1 MLKQVIDSVSY
12 LHVDC
17 EFYYWINFVCLDN
30 KCGCLSRYL
39 KWGCS
44 LLGFPNNRKMLV
56 SSPTP
61 CKISV
66 SAWGCTLCT
75 IGAATGIIQF
85 RPCEI
90 APRHQSRYPVL
101 FILPWVPD
109 IEVEEGRALCQN
121 WDASTSRNIN
131 PKNTKIQN
139 GPLRLKKGRLSATLT
154 QELGIKYNKDES
166 LEDALAKK
174 WWLTLLTHSLS
185 DNFNW
190 RDASASE
197 KYNNPK
203 NTRRDI
209 ETGGLSAALTQELG
223 IKLPNPG
230 HILHVRTR
238 FDLLG
243 YIENTQMCLQI
254 FWTFQIFTELSQT
267 NWQRILFRF
276 VDLGKRMLSDQA
288 GCPLVSRTKPNF
300 HCRGPRG
307 GGGGT
312 GYWDRLASVL
322 P

>member
-1 MLKQVIDSVSY
+1 MLKQVIDSFSY

-17 EFYYWINFVCLDN
+17 EFHYWINFVCLDN

-174 WWLTLLTHSLS
+174 LWLTLLTHSLS

-190 RDASASE
+190 RDASAS
-197 KYNNPK
+197 K
-203 NTRRDI
+203 NTKIQKIRDGTLRRAGLAPRWPRNWGSSSQIPDTSFMFAPDLTCSDI
-209 ETGGLSAALTQELG
+209 
-223 IKLPNPG
+223 
-230 HILHVRTR
+230 
-238 FDLLG
+238 F
-243 YIENTQMCLQI
+243 LQI

-267 NWQRILFRF
+267 NSL
-276 VDLGKRMLSDQA
+276 
-288 GCPLVSRTKPNF
+288 
-300 HCRGPRG
+300 
-307 GGGGT
+307 
-312 GYWDRLASVL
+312 
-322 P
+322 

>member
-1 MLKQVIDSVSY
+1 
-12 LHVDC
+12 
-17 EFYYWINFVCLDN
+17 
-30 KCGCLSRYL
+30 
-39 KWGCS
+39 
-44 LLGFPNNRKMLV
+44 MLV

-101 FILPWVPD
+101 YILPWVPD

-131 PKNTKIQN
+131 PKNTKIQKIQN

-174 WWLTLLTHSLS
+174 GWLTLLTHSLS

-190 RDASASE
+190 RDASAS
-197 KYNNPK
+197 KNPK
-203 NTRRDI
+203 IQKIRDRTLRRA
-209 ETGGLSAALTQELG
+209 GLAPRWPRNWGSSSQIPDTSFMFAPDLTCSDTLKTQKMFFKYFGHSKYLQNWA
-223 IKLPNPG
+223 KL
-230 HILHVRTR
+230 
-238 FDLLG
+238 
-243 YIENTQMCLQI
+243 
-254 FWTFQIFTELSQT
+254 
-267 NWQRILFRF
+267 ILFRF

-288 GCPLVSRTKPNF
+288 GCPLVSRSKPNF

-307 GGGGT
+307 GGGGQA
-312 GYWDRLASVL
+312 LATETDWPL
-322 P
+322 FCPKLTKF